1 MLDLRIHCIV
11 RTIDNLANNTKLPYH
26 PGPFIALIDASPA
39 KTVKEDKTA
48 HRDPT
53 DIKVPAIASNIQSI
67 ESYRRATDIVN
78 RIQGE
83 KNQSSAL
90 GDPGWV
96 AHGEKKNKG
105 AS

>member
-1 MLDLRIHCIV
+1 MQSTLLGLLGCLATWLPRIMYIANNMLDLRIHCMV

-39 KTVKEDKTA
+39 KTVKEDKPA

-67 ESYRRATDIVN
+67 ES
-78 RIQGE
+78 
-83 KNQSSAL
+83 
-90 GDPGWV
+90 
-96 AHGEKKNKG
+96 
-105 AS
+105 